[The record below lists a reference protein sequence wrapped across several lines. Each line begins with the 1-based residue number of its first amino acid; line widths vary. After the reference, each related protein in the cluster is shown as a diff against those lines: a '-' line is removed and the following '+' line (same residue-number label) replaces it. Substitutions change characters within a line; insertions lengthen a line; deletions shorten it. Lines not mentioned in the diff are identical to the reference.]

1 MNPKRSGRA
10 STSEPVRRPS
20 SPWRRRLRA
29 VLLSLIALLYVVSIP
44 WYRPSG
50 EVASVVW
57 GLPDWVSVA
66 LACYVA
72 VALLNAVAWLATDV
86 PERDAAADED
96 EAR

>member
-1 MNPKRSGRA
+1 
-10 STSEPVRRPS
+10 
-20 SPWRRRLRA
+20 
-29 VLLSLIALLYVVSIP
+29 VLLSLIALLYVASIP

-57 GLPDWVSVA
+57 GLPDWVAVA

-72 VALLNAVAWLATDV
+72 AALLNAVAWLATDV

-96 EAR
+96 ELR

>member
-1 MNPKRSGRA
+1 MNPERSGRA
-10 STSEPVRRPS
+10 TTSESLRRPS

-29 VLLSLIALLYVVSIP
+29 VLLSLIALLYIVSIP

-50 EVASVVW
+50 ELASVVW

-72 VALLNAVAWLATDV
+72 AALLNAVAWLATDV

>member
-10 STSEPVRRPS
+10 STSEPLRRPAS
-20 SPWRRRLRA
+20 LRRRRLRT

-50 EVASVVW
+50 EAASVVW
-57 GLPDWVSVA
+57 GLPDWVAVA

-72 VALLNAVAWLATDV
+72 AALLNAAAWLATDV

>member
-1 MNPKRSGRA
+1 VKPERSGRG

-20 SPWRRRLRA
+20 PPWRRRLRA
-29 VLLSLIALLYVVSIP
+29 VLLSLIAVLYVVSIP

-50 EVASVVW
+50 EVAAVVW

-66 LACYVA
+66 LVCYVA
-72 VALLNAVAWLATDV
+72 AALLNAIAWLATDV

-96 EAR
+96 ELR

>member
-1 MNPKRSGRA
+1 VNPERSGRA
-10 STSEPVRRPS
+10 STSEPIRRPS

-72 VALLNAVAWLATDV
+72 AALLNAVAWLATDV
-86 PERDAAADED
+86 PERDSAADED
-96 EAR
+96 EVR

>member
-1 MNPKRSGRA
+1 MNPKQSGRA
-10 STSEPVRRPS
+10 STSEPARRPS

-29 VLLSLIALLYVVSIP
+29 LLLSLIALLYVVSIP

-57 GLPDWVSVA
+57 GLPDWVMVA

-72 VALLNAVAWLATDV
+72 AALLNAAAWLVTDV
-86 PERDAAADED
+86 PERAVAADED